1 MLSIERRYIYPIS
14 AAVLAL
20 FSMFILIWS
29 QFYPYIMEKYS
40 LTSVAPVALS
50 SSIIFASA
58 LFSQITAGFIADRLG
73 PKPPLAIA
81 GLGTLLGMIIISL
94 TFSHD
99 SWEVARIY
107 WYAGSF
113 VTGIGAG
120 FYIGTFPVVLGRWFP
135 ESPGKA
141 FGIAIFGQNLSP
153 LVMSPLAAYL
163 VSRVGLSNTF
173 VTIGILV
180 FVLLYLIGFAF
191 WKVPPAERREGYDF
205 TLKQAIR
212 DRRFWILFTVMYSTA
227 FGWFLILLNIA
238 TIIVEG
244 LVDLAGMNAEYVL
257 GTFVP
262 MFMGVTAIGNA
273 FGGLIWGFVNDRIGG
288 PMRTLPIVY
297 SVGGVAIVLLMLT
310 YAEPLLLLPVG
321 FILYFAL
328 GGEPTIHFSAVP
340 TFFGREAIGRIT
352 TILNTSVFTSAIVGP
367 YIGAYLKDVTGT
379 YLTALMLAA
388 ILHFFATA
396 VVLIG
401 KKYAGG
407 GVNVQ
412 VREPESV

>member
-1 MLSIERRYIYPIS
+1 MVS
-14 AAVLAL
+14 
-20 FSMFILIWS
+20 
-29 QFYPYIMEKYS
+29 
-40 LTSVAPVALS
+40 
-50 SSIIFASA
+50 
-58 LFSQITAGFIADRLG
+58 G
-73 PKPPLAIA
+73 
-81 GLGTLLGMIIISL
+81 
-94 TFSHD
+94 
-99 SWEVARIY
+99 
-107 WYAGSF
+107 
-113 VTGIGAG
+113 
-120 FYIGTFPVVLGRWFP
+120 
-135 ESPGKA
+135 SPGKA

-401 KKYAGG
+401 KNMQEVVLMFKFENQKVFEIG
-407 GVNVQ
+407 GVKIGGEVGENPTVLIGSIFYGKHKI
-412 VREPESV
+412 VEDEKKGLFDREKAEAIIKEMEELSDKTGNPGLLDVVG